1 MKRIACLLALFISI
15 SLFAGERVT
24 IWPKDKMPH
33 RQNHQIAA
41 MTDESGEKD
50 FNADKNRIAYLEW
63 YDAPAKQVRNGGCMI
78 LISGGGYYS
87 CCDVDLIKL
96 WNKTFTQL
104 GFQCVNF

>member
-50 FNADKNRIAYLEW
+50 FNADKNEVVLFEKE
-63 YDAPAKQVRNGGCMI
+63 DN
-78 LISGGGYYS
+78 
-87 CCDVDLIKL
+87 
-96 WNKTFTQL
+96 
-104 GFQCVNF
+104 